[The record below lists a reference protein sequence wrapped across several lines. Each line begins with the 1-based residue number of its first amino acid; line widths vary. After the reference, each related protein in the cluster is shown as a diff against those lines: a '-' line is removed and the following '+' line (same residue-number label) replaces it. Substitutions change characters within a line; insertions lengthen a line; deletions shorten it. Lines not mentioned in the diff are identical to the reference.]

1 MLQIDVI
8 TLFPDFFESPLRQ
21 SIIGKALNKDKA
33 KVDVHDLRQFGL
45 GKHQITD
52 DRPYGGGPGMVMLV
66 EPIDLALQS
75 LNYQRGKSGEL
86 IALTSAKGK
95 LFSQDTAGEWSKLKR
110 LCLICGHY
118 EGVDERV
125 AEHLIDTEIRIGDYV
140 LTGGEPASLVIL
152 DSLIRLQPEVLG
164 NQDSLQDESHA
175 VPGQLSYPQ
184 YSRPEVYRD
193 WTIPEVLKGG
203 HHQEIAKWRQQKT
216 KQVSQKDN
224 LNSSK

>member
-8 TLFPDFFESPLRQ
+8 TLFPEFFESPLRQ
-21 SIIGKALNKDKA
+21 SIIGKAIDRK
-33 KVDVHDLRQFGL
+33 KVKVKIHDLRQFGL

-75 LNYQRGKSGEL
+75 LNYQRGTAGEL

-95 LFSQDTAGEWSKLKR
+95 VFNQATATSWSQLNR

-125 AEHLIDTEIRIGDYV
+125 AQYLADTEIRIGDYV

-164 NQDSLQDESHA
+164 NEASLQDESHA

-203 HHQEIAKWRQQKT
+203 HHEQIASWRQQQT
-216 KQVSQKDN
+216 KLEMPDPSN
-224 LNSSK
+224 E